1 MIKSKLML
9 WPSLLLSGVAW
20 AQTPMDTDDDGLVS
34 FEEFQARSEERY
46 FSLDSDG
53 DGLSLIHI

>member
-1 MIKSKLML
+1 MIKLKQML

-34 FEEFQARSEERY
+34 FAEFQARSEER
-46 FSLDSDG
+46 FLCLD
-53 DGLSLIHI
+53 